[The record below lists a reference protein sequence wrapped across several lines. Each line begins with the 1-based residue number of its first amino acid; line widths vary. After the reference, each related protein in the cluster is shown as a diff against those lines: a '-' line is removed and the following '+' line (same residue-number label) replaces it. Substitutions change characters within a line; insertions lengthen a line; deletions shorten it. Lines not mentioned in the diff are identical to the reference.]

1 MLFNKT
7 LILVFALFSFGAH
20 AIPPVPPSVIYHKI
34 QGNFSAFEAAEIKSS
49 IKKAFELNRNIICN
63 VKVINSQLNN
73 ELNVECENTIL
84 KNSFKLSID
93 KSIIKGSG
101 ISIVKNSNNIGYCEI
116 SGIVHNDNTVTIDTN
131 CSENLNY

>member
-20 AIPPVPPSVIYHKI
+20 AIPPVPPSVIFKKI
-34 QGNFSAFEAAEIKSS
+34 QVNSSPVEAAEIRIS
-49 IKKAFELNRNIICN
+49 IKKAFELNKNINCY
-63 VKVINSQLNN
+63 VKVINSQLSN
-73 ELNVECENTIL
+73 ELNVDCENTIL
-84 KNSFKLSID
+84 KNTFKLSID

-101 ISIVKNSNNIGYCEI
+101 VSIVKNSNTIGYCDI

-131 CSENLNY
+131 CSANLNY